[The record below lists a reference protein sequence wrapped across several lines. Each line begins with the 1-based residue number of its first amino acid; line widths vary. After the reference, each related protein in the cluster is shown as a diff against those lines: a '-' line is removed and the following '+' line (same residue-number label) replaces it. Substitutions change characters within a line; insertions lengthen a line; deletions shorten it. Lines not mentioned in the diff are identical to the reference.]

1 MKFCAIQSP
10 YPYTLEQ
17 ADAAVDFAVQ
27 ALKQCDPSI
36 DLILLPEYSN
46 APTVFPEGEC
56 IPYAE
61 KHTKLLIDTAVE
73 TARRCNAIVAVNYA
87 ADIGGRY
94 RNTTRV
100 FDRRG
105 KIAGDYYKQHPVS
118 YTHLTLPTIV

>member
-46 APTVFPEGEC
+46 APTVFPEGE
-56 IPYAE
+56 
-61 KHTKLLIDTAVE
+61 
-73 TARRCNAIVAVNYA
+73 
-87 ADIGGRY
+87 
-94 RNTTRV
+94 
-100 FDRRG
+100 
-105 KIAGDYYKQHPVS
+105 
-118 YTHLTLPTIV
+118 

>member
-56 IPYAE
+56 IPYA
-61 KHTKLLIDTAVE
+61 DTGTQRGFS
-73 TARRCNAIVAVNYA
+73 TAGERSPEIITSSIC
-87 ADIGGRY
+87 
-94 RNTTRV
+94 
-100 FDRRG
+100 
-105 KIAGDYYKQHPVS
+105 
-118 YTHLTLPTIV
+118 LTAKSM